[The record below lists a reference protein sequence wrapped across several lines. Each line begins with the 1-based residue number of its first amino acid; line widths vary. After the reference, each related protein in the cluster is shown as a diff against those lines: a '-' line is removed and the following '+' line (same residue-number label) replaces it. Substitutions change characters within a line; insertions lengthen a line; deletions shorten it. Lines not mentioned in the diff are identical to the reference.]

1 MSPVTQNISN
11 YPQLPYPLQVG
22 NLRWSEKL
30 EDYPSGEI
38 LYKGNTLA
46 TANAITAAYPDL
58 KPINIEGIGFV
69 VAPAG
74 VAVKRSRFGRGDIET
89 YDVTVQLESKWK
101 AKCQRKV
108 GLAPFLQRDLFSK
121 FKYASGVNVS
131 AIAAFLQLS
140 YNGPA
145 IFYSPDQLET
155 TFEEILRTNCRRMG
169 CFVQFRDIDSVKLV
183 PIDGVGYYS
192 YPDSVVIDSGTTKRS
207 PILPI
212 IDKVAITGRFSRDP
226 FDEQDALLL
235 PIEPK
240 EEVIKQGEDA
250 YLLGVKEGSEPL
262 KSLDQNF
269 DVSGPKKVYTETHLV
284 DGIVVKEITKIYGF
298 MYLGKDIAVFGNVEG
313 KYTIIKRLRNPSSY
327 WTQVEEQTVEYNYK
341 SISSNFSVY
350 ITNEG
355 EQVPLFVNP
364 DSAQVLSVSGSEV
377 DLNNAK
383 YLLGSTTT
391 GWKYVRFQKESDQN
405 METYYETPSTVL
417 VSGSAASKKYYTA
430 KYKAELCTFK
440 KILVNG
446 RSGVEVQPLRVP
458 YQKSTPTPFSIEVKK
473 YTELSADTIA
483 RSNIPAKYITQN
495 GVETIDPSYVVAIVT
510 ANPADSEPYWIKS
523 ESSFK
528 SAFAATKHP
537 KYNPYLGDNRNNLIK
552 KGDFTPEYIFA
563 GEEAYSSTKR
573 KIFADAS
580 REYITYIGGYRDCSE
595 VYEEVVLND
604 TAQGPNFIEAASDAV
619 KTIKKG
625 KPPIAQVQIKKWG
638 TAKEKAKIANP
649 DAGKNFSYSKYYAS
663 SDLLG
668 VYPAD
673 IVLRYTDSDVID
685 LPYANTQQEAE
696 ATLRTD
702 LRMVGMNNAIASK
715 KLAWYYPNIRAGD
728 RVTFSDGQLRA
739 TSVSNSLEFRGLQ
752 NGALMVVSEGT
763 QVECGYDKARSI
775 SLTSATFARNS
786 DSQIAP
792 EVRISG
798 SSFGQ
803 TEGDFIYNYSQRRY
817 YNG

>member
-131 AIAAFLQLS
+131 AIAAFLKLS

-183 PIDGVGYYS
+183 SIDGVGYYS

-212 IDKVAITGRFSRDP
+212 IDKVAITGAFSRDP

-235 PIEPK
+235 PLEPVVQ
-240 EEVIKQGEDA
+240 VIKQGEDA
-250 YLLGVKEGSEPL
+250 YRLVGNEAGKPL
-262 KSLDQNF
+262 DNLDLNF

-284 DGIVVKEITKIYGF
+284 DGVVTKEITKVYGF
-298 MYLGKDIAVFGNVEG
+298 MYSGHFIAEFGTIEG
-313 KYTIIKRLRNPSSY
+313 KYTIVRLRGNPSDC
-327 WTQVEEQTVEYNYK
+327 WQQVEEQVVEYNYK
-341 SISSNFSVY
+341 SIYSSFTVQA
-350 ITNEG
+350 TNENKW
-355 EQVPLFVNP
+355 VSLFAHP
-364 DSAQVLSVSGSEV
+364 DSAGILSVYNSQV
-377 DLNNAK
+377 FLNNAK
-383 YLLGSTTT
+383 YLLGTTIS
-391 GWKYVRFQKESDQN
+391 GWKYVRFQKESNQKV
-405 METYYETPSTVL
+405 ESYFLTPPA
-417 VSGSAASKKYYTA
+417 VSSKQYNTSRYI
-430 KYKAELCTFK
+430 AELCKFRR
-440 KILVNG
+440 INING
-446 RSGVEVQPLRVP
+446 RSAVEIEPLRRI
-458 YQKSTPTPFSIEVKK
+458 YGKSTPTPFTIEIQK
-473 YTELSADTIA
+473 YTSLSADVIA
-483 RSNIPAKYITQN
+483 RAKIPPKYKTQN
-495 GVETIDPSYVVAIVT
+495 GVEVIDPSYVVGIVT
-510 ANPADSEPYWIKS
+510 ANPSESEPYWLKS
-523 ESSFK
+523 ETSFK
-528 SAFAATKHP
+528 SAFVATKHP
-537 KYNPYLGDNRNNLIK
+537 KFNPYLPDNLDATRK
-552 KGDFTPEYIFA
+552 KGDLTPEYIFA
-563 GEEAYSSTKR
+563 GEESYTSVVR
-573 KIFADAS
+573 KVFADAKDLNVS
-580 REYITYIGGYRDCSE
+580 GRYSNEPLDYAE
-595 VYEEVVLND
+595 LYEEVSVND
-604 TAQGPNFIEAASDAV
+604 TAQGANFLEAANEAT
-619 KTIKKG
+619 KEIKKG
-625 KPPIAQVQIKKWG
+625 KPPVAQVQIKKWG
-638 TAKEKAKIANP
+638 TAKEKAKISNP
-649 DAGKNFSYSKYYAS
+649 DAGKAFTYSKYYAS
-663 SDLLG
+663 SDLVG
-668 VYPAD
+668 AYPAD

-685 LPYANTQQEAE
+685 LPYAKTQDEARL
-696 ATLRTD
+696 TLSTD

-715 KLAWYYPNIRAGD
+715 KLAWYYPNIRSGD

-786 DSQIAP
+786 DSAIAP
-792 EVRISG
+792 DVRIRN
-798 SSFGQ
+798 SSSSRV
-803 TEGDFIYNYSQRRY
+803 EGDFIYNTSRRRY
-817 YNG
+817 SYG